1 MALTTSGSTAHD
13 KQVPAGG
20 DEERVRNVVEHYE
33 GLSDD
38 ELAAEIEAAFED
50 RSQTV
55 MVIPSDLVPAARAL
69 LPESPDP
76 APASPA
82 A

>member
-1 MALTTSGSTAHD
+1 MPHERPRLSDLAP
-13 KQVPAGG
+13 PAW
-20 DEERVRNVVEHYE
+20 DEERVRDVIERH
-33 GLSDD
+33 GGQTDD

-50 RSQTV
+50 RSQTL
-55 MVIPSDLVPAARAL
+55 MVIPSDLVPAVRAL